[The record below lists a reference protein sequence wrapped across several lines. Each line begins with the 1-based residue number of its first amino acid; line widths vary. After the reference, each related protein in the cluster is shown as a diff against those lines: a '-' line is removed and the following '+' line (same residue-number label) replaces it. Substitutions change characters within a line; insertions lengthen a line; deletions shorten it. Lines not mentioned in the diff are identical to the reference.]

1 MSSDWNNSHGARE
14 AARVLNAA
22 AEQIGLAMKDSQ
34 PAVDALGASLARLAD
49 YLANLQAGRTDDA
62 RLQAISAEMARAVTG
77 LQFYDRMTQHLSHVR
92 DYLSGSAVELRMED
106 GVPGE
111 PWDSLHRKLAGKLL
125 SETHRMYLGKNFPAD
140 YLAHRGGQSREER
153 GAAHPGDIDLF

>member
-1 MSSDWNNSHGARE
+1 VSSEWNKANGAQE
-14 AARVLNAA
+14 AARVMNAA

-34 PAVDALGASLARLAD
+34 PAVDALGTSLARLAD
-49 YLANLQAGRTDDA
+49 YLVNLQAGRSDDA
-62 RLQAISAEMARAVTG
+62 RLKNITTEMARAVTG

-92 DYLSGSAVELRMED
+92 DYLASSAAELRIEE

-111 PWDSLHRKLAGKLL
+111 PWDSLHRKLAKKLL

-140 YLAHRGGQSREER
+140 YLEHRGGQSREER